1 MLQSLVDVDV
11 RPALMTLARGDFV
24 EPEAPDIFGDEAW
37 GFRHALVCDEAYAGI
52 LKRRRAALHREI
64 AAIVADRAGR
74 RGVEADELIGYHLE
88 SAHRAQAEVD
98 PQAPELSR
106 LAADAARHLAAAGR
120 RAYEERDPA
129 TSAGLLRRAAALR
142 PADAPE
148 RLELAPVLS
157 DALAWSGEREAAA
170 RMLDEAAAAARR
182 RRRTSAPG

>member
-1 MLQSLVDVDV
+1 
-11 RPALMTLARGDFV
+11 MTLARGDFV

-52 LKRRRAALHREI
+52 PKRRRGALHREI

-106 LAADAARHLAAAGR
+106 LAADAARHLAAA
-120 RAYEERDPA
+120 
-129 TSAGLLRRAAALR
+129 AAAPTR
-142 PADAPE
+142 SAT
-148 RLELAPVLS
+148 
-157 DALAWSGEREAAA
+157 
-170 RMLDEAAAAARR
+170 RR
-182 RRRTSAPG
+182 RVRDSCAVPPRCARPTRRNASSSPPS